1 MIKAK
6 AKGYRSENKVRHLL
20 ERKGWKVLRAGSSLG
35 DADLICI
42 RKGKCIMLQIKSTN
56 KKKLYYYGYM
66 KDTYEG
72 FPFLLVVD
80 FGYGNI
86 RIMKPT
92 NAVKDNTG
100 TPIEDY
106 LNVNEFPVEAVE

>member
-1 MIKAK
+1 MNRAK

-20 ERKGWKVLRAGSSLG
+20 EKRQWKVLRAGSSLG

-42 RKGKCIMLQIKSTN
+42 RKGKCIMLQVKSTN

-72 FPFLLVVD
+72 FPFFLVVD

-86 RIMKPT
+86 RMMVPT
-92 NAVKDNTG
+92 NAVKDDSG
-100 TPIEDY
+100 IQIEDY
-106 LNVNEFPVEAVE
+106 LNKEV